1 MPPAVDKE
9 AGRARLAELVAAF
22 QRNEADYLRADYNET
37 QTRTEFITPMLEA
50 FGWDVNNQAGKP
62 LAFRE
67 VIEEATV
74 EVGDE
79 GLSKRP
85 DYELR
90 LTRPQ

>member
-1 MPPAVDKE
+1 
-9 AGRARLAELVAAF
+9 
-22 QRNEADYLRADYNET
+22 
-37 QTRTEFITPMLEA
+37 MLEA

-74 EVGDE
+74 EAGDE